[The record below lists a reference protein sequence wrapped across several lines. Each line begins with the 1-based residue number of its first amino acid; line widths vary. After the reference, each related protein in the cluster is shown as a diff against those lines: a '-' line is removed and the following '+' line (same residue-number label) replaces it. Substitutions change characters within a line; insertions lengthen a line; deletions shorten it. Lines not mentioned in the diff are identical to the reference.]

1 MSIKIN
7 VSIGELWDKFTILL
21 IKQEKIKDIDK
32 LNKVKKEISLLDK
45 EMNKYDYHNNNL
57 FIQLKEVNDNLWK
70 IEDKIRIKEKDKL
83 FDQEFI
89 DLARRVYYENDK
101 RALIKKNINIIYNS
115 EIEEVKHYTYYS
127 YIF

>member
-89 DLARRVYYENDK
+89 DLARKVYYENDK

-115 EIEEVKHYTYYS
+115 EIEEVKHYTNYS
-127 YIF
+127 